1 MCCRYRIV
9 SRKLLALSVMFLTL
23 CRVEQARAAS
33 IGTPVACG
41 ANAYAQLG
49 DGTQV
54 NRTAPVQVS
63 VVSGIAAISPG
74 AWHTLALANDGSVW
88 SWGRNFEG
96 QLGDGTSVPL
106 RYLPKRVNGLSN
118 VVAISGAGMLSL
130 TLAGD
135 GRVWT
140 WGINSDGELGD
151 GTTVNHLTPA
161 PVVGLSGVTAISGGY
176 YHSVAR
182 KNDGTAWTWGWNY
195 YGQLG
200 DGTTIRRLLPTQV
213 RGLTGVTAVAGGY
226 YHSIALK
233 NDGTVWCW
241 GSNSYGQIGN
251 NSNTALSKVPA
262 PAAGLANVI
271 AVAAGGEHS
280 LALKSDGTVWAWGRN
295 LEGQL
300 GDGGTTSRPVPS
312 QVSGLSGI
320 TAIAA
325 GEYHSMALKSD
336 GTVWCWGSNSR
347 GQLGDGS
354 YANNS
359 VARPVNGLAGIT
371 AIGAGAAHSVALG
384 QPLSPVFTIR
394 GHVATTSGA
403 ALAGVKIACSGS
415 SLGSTS
421 VNTVTDTY
429 GDYVLS
435 GLPNGTYRVT
445 PNRSGYIFRPALL
458 DVTVSDAYVANRNF
472 TATAVFKVSGSI
484 KNSLGAGMPNMCL
497 ALGSRLANTD
507 TNGNYVFLDVP
518 AGTYAL
524 APITTPANH
533 DVTFIPASRS
543 VTVTTA
549 NVTAQDFTITFSI
562 NGRVANSLGN
572 GLAGIE
578 VTRTGSGGA
587 VSITTDTNGAY
598 SFTAVAAGNYTI
610 APTIPPSLA
619 GMSFFPASS
628 AVAVKNVSLT
638 NVNFTGFFTVSGRVT
653 RSDGAGLAGVRM
665 TLATSGSA
673 VSVYTNANG
682 DFTFTGV
689 RSNNYT
695 LTPVSS
701 GKTFAPTSRNVAV
714 SNSNKPLQDFVG
726 Q

>member
-1 MCCRYRIV
+1 M
-9 SRKLLALSVMFLTL
+9 LS
-23 CRVEQARAAS
+23 
-33 IGTPVACG
+33 
-41 ANAYAQLG
+41 
-49 DGTQV
+49 
-54 NRTAPVQVS
+54 
-63 VVSGIAAISPG
+63 
-74 AWHTLALANDGSVW
+74 LALA
-88 SWGRNFEG
+88 R
-96 QLGDGTSVPL
+96 
-106 RYLPKRVNGLSN
+106 
-118 VVAISGAGMLSL
+118 
-130 TLAGD
+130 D

-151 GTTVNHLTPA
+151 GTTINHLTPA

-213 RGLTGVTAVAGGY
+213 SGLTGVTAVAGGY

-251 NSNTALSKVPA
+251 NSTTSLSKVPA
-262 PAAGLANVI
+262 PVAGLVNVI

-300 GDGGTTSRPVPS
+300 GDGSTTSRTVPG

-325 GEYHSMALKSD
+325 GEYHSMALRND

-354 YANNS
+354 YANNAI
-359 VARPVNGLAGIT
+359 ARPVNGLSGIT
-371 AIGAGAAHSVALG
+371 AIGAGAAHNVALG
-384 QPLSPVFTIR
+384 QPLPPVFTIR
-394 GHVATTSGA
+394 GHVATASGA
-403 ALAGVKIACSGS
+403 ALAGVKIACSGN

-421 VNTVTDTY
+421 VNAVTDTY

-435 GLPNGTYRVT
+435 GLPNGIYRVT

-472 TATAVFKVSGSI
+472 VATAVFKVSGSI
-484 KNSLGAGMPNMCL
+484 KNSLGAAMPNMSL
-497 ALGSRLANTD
+497 ALGSRMANTD
-507 TNGNYVFLDVP
+507 TNGNYVFPDVP
-518 AGTYAL
+518 AGTYTL
-524 APITTPANH
+524 APITTPAYH
-533 DVTFIPASRS
+533 DATFIPASRS

-549 NVTAQDFTITFSI
+549 NLTAQDFTITFSI
-562 NGRVANSLGN
+562 NGRVTNSLGN

-578 VTRTGSGGA
+578 VTRTGSGSA
-587 VSITTDTNGAY
+587 VSVTTDVNGAY
-598 SFTAVAAGNYTI
+598 AFTAVPAGNYTI

-628 AVAVKNVSLT
+628 AVAVKKVSLT
-638 NVNFTGFFTVSGRVT
+638 NVNFTGFFTVSGSVT

-665 TLATSGSA
+665 TLAASGSA

-682 DFTFTGV
+682 GFAFTGV

-701 GKTFAPTSRNVAV
+701 GKTFTPASRNVAV
-714 SNSNKPLQDFVG
+714 SNSNMSSQDFVG